1 MAAAAPP
8 FVPTPFWNANCQQWT
23 KQLWMPTFSST
34 IKQPQLITATP
45 YKGWFKVNCHA
56 PTAAVKIGAALPS
69 FPAKIIVPLKPRKK
83 RGPKKNIAANGEVVP
98 TKPHRKRKVEEEE
111 EEEEKG
117 GPSCSAKRARV
128 EEQPAATEQEKL
140 TWPLRTRRVR
150 VFPNKAQAAK
160 LQQWLGTSRW
170 VYNRALADI
179 KARKCNSSLK
189 DLQTK
194 HVNGNNFTAANGLAW
209 VLGTPQIIRGGA
221 VDDLAKNYNSNFAKQ
236 EKNPAFTFDIAFRSK
251 KDAMQSLPVRKAM
264 WNCESGAFHDVFSP
278 KALRVTKVSKK
289 PDTAHG
295 KRQLSTSGR
304 KHLPAELEC
313 DSRLVYEWLTD
324 RWWLCLPE
332 PYRPPALP
340 NAASER
346 QEEEDVALGFAR
358 ADKEPWI
365 AIDPGVRT
373 FITGY
378 DRDGQV
384 VEWGVNDHKRIY
396 RQCLNLDRL
405 QSRMSKANRRHE
417 KRMRRAAARL
427 RQRMRDMVNDLHHKA
442 AKWLCE
448 NYGVILLPNFQAGKM
463 SERTNRRIH
472 STTVRQMLS
481 WAHARFRVIL
491 QQKATYYRQCRVEMV
506 REDYTTRT
514 CGRCGVVAPKFSSKV
529 FNCKACHLRADRDHH
544 ASRNILLRFLSSR

>member
-1 MAAAAPP
+1 MAAAAAP
-8 FVPTPFWNANCQQWT
+8 FVPTPFWNASCQQWT
-23 KQLWMPTFSST
+23 TQLWMPTFATT
-34 IKQPQLITATP
+34 IKQPQLIIATP
-45 YKGWFKVNCHA
+45 YKGWFKVNYHA
-56 PTAAVKIGAALPS
+56 PTAEVKLNAALPS
-69 FPAKIIVPLKPRKK
+69 FPAKIIVPLQPRKK
-83 RGPKKNIAANGEVVP
+83 RGTKKKIAANGEVVP

-111 EEEEKG
+111 EKG
-117 GPSCSAKRARV
+117 VSPSSSAKRAHV
-128 EEQPAATEQEKL
+128 EEKPVATEQEKL

-150 VFPNKAQAAK
+150 VFPNKAQVVK
-160 LQQWLGTSRW
+160 LQKWLGTSRW
-170 VYNRALADI
+170 IYNRALADI
-179 KARKCNSSLK
+179 KAGKCNLSLE

-194 HVNGNNFTAANGLAW
+194 HVNGKNFTAANGLVW
-209 VLGTPQIIRGGA
+209 VLDTPQVIRNSA
-221 VDDLAKNYNSNFAKQ
+221 VDDLAKNYNSNFAKR
-236 EKNPAFTFDIAFRSK
+236 KLNPALTFDIAFRSK
-251 KDAMQSLPVRKAM
+251 KDSIQSLAVRKKM
-264 WNCESGAFHDVFSP
+264 WNCDRGAFHDVFSP
-278 KALRVTKVSKK
+278 QALRVTKVSKH
-289 PDTAHG
+289 PDAVHG
-295 KRQLSTSGR
+295 KRHLAVSGR

-313 DSRLVYEWLTD
+313 DSRLVYERLTD

-340 NAASER
+340 NAATER
-346 QEEEDVALGFAR
+346 QGEEDVALGFAR

-405 QSRMSKANRRHE
+405 QSRMSKANSRHR

-427 RQRMRDMVNDLHHKA
+427 RQRMKDMVTDLHHKA

-472 STTVRQMLS
+472 SKTVRQMLS
-481 WAHARFRVIL
+481 WAHARFRGIL

-514 CGRCGVVAPKFSSKV
+514 CGRCGVIAPKFSSKV
-529 FNCKACHLRADRDHH
+529 FHCKACQLRADRDHH
-544 ASRNILLRFLSSR
+544 AARNILLRFLSRR

>member
-1 MAAAAPP
+1 MAATAP
-8 FVPTPFWNANCQQWT
+8 FVPTPFWNASCGQWT
-23 KQLWMPTFSST
+23 AQLWMPTFSTT
-34 IKQPQLITATP
+34 IKQPQLPTVAS

-56 PTAAVKIGAALPS
+56 PNAEVKLATPLPS

-83 RGPKKNIAANGEVVP
+83 RGPKKKIAANGEVVP
-98 TKPHRKRKVEEEE
+98 TKPRRKRKVEEVV
-111 EEEEKG
+111 EEKA
-117 GPSCSAKRARV
+117 GPSSSAAKRAHMEV
-128 EEQPAATEQEKL
+128 PVATEHEKL

-150 VFPNKAQAAK
+150 VFPNKTQVVK

-170 VYNRALADI
+170 IYNRGLADI
-179 KARKCNSSLK
+179 KAKICTPSLK

-209 VLGTPQIIRGGA
+209 VLDTPQMIRNSA
-221 VDDLAKNYNSNFAKQ
+221 VDDLAKNYNSNFAKR

-251 KDAMQSLPVRKAM
+251 KDSVQSLAVTKKM
-264 WNCESGAFHDVFSP
+264 WNHNERGIFHNVFSP
-278 KALRVTKVSKK
+278 RALRTTKVSKR
-289 PDTAHG
+289 PDTVHG
-295 KRQLSTSGR
+295 KRHLAASGH

-313 DSRLVYEWLTD
+313 DSRLVYERLLD

-332 PYRPPALP
+332 PYRPPAFP
-340 NAASER
+340 NAATER
-346 QEEEDVALGFAR
+346 VEEDVALGFAR

-378 DRDGQV
+378 DRDGRV

-405 QSRMSKANRRHE
+405 QSRMTKANSRHR

-427 RQRMRDMVNDLHHKA
+427 RQRMKDMVADLHHKA

-472 STTVRQMLS
+472 SKTVRQMLS

-506 REDYTTRT
+506 REDYTSRT
-514 CGRCGVVAPKFSSKV
+514 CGHCGVIAPKFSSKV
-529 FNCKACHLRADRDHH
+529 FHCKACHLRADRDHH
-544 ASRNILLRFLSSR
+544 AARNILLRFLSSRRQ